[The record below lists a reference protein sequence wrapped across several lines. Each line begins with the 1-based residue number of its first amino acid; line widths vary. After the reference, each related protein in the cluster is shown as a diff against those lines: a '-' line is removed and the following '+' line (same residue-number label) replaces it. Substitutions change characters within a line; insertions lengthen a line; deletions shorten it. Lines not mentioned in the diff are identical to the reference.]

1 MEAAPAVMKG
11 SSFDVLTSMVFLQ
24 LAFSQAYMTT
34 KSLFALPR
42 RLIMPDIFFFPNTYW
57 PLVFQAEVSSS
68 LVYEWMTWEFRFQSS
83 LSDIGP
89 CQRISA

>member
-42 RLIMPDIFFFPNTYW
+42 RLIMPDIFFFLFKYLLAISIPG
-57 PLVFQAEVSSS
+57 SS
-68 LVYEWMTWEFRFQSS
+68 LQLFS
-83 LSDIGP
+83 L
-89 CQRISA
+89 